1 PSSSPG
7 IYPRDER
14 PSRAACAHTRRPV
27 PSQQHPLTN
36 GKRDA
41 IIMASSAGD
50 PTTEAEMTRYTTIRL
65 SQISS
70 KIEPELVKEADAL
83 RPGDEPEVII
93 VEMIDGKVTG
103 LIDGYHRT
111 AGYIKWARQNGLAL
125 DDVEIR
131 VVASDDEEL
140 LAPAAEPGYRQA
152 EALAKIYAAAD
163 AAEAAA

>member
-1 PSSSPG
+1 
-7 IYPRDER
+7 
-14 PSRAACAHTRRPV
+14 
-27 PSQQHPLTN
+27 
-36 GKRDA
+36 
-41 IIMASSAGD
+41 
-50 PTTEAEMTRYTTIRL
+50 MTRYTTIRL

-111 AGYIKWARQNGLAL
+111 AGYIKWARQNGLTL

-140 LAPAAEPGYRQA
+140 LAPAAEPGHRQA